1 MGVAYKCDRC
11 RILTDTVKQQPFIT
25 QPFKT
30 SNEFKQF
37 GFWGDNEDLDYQPHH
52 SVARIAV
59 SNQGDYNEEG
69 ELQNADY
76 CIECWK
82 EVMLCMVDYLEE
94 LLECAAEI
102 PEGRKDDASY
112 QEHDGESAG

>member
-11 RILTDTVKQQPFIT
+11 RSLCETVKQQPFFT
-25 QPFKT
+25 QAFKT
-30 SNEFKQF
+30 SSKYRQF
-37 GFWGDNEDLDYQPHH
+37 GFWGDNDDLDYQPHH
-52 SVARIAV
+52 SVARIKL
-59 SNQGDYNEEG
+59 SNQGDYNDQG

-76 CIECWK
+76 CMECWK

-102 PEGRKDDASY
+102 KDGGKDDGSY
-112 QEHDGESAG
+112 QEPNRESA